1 MFDIHFIHAVKNGF
15 KYFSANRLMFDP
27 LFPST
32 SETMKARMFQ
42 WLQDNDVKFDTSY
55 SGGVAGGFPLVAVEL
70 TEQYYD
76 SQGLANASFSNY
88 DDEGREF
95 KRFHLFT
102 SQEVRANIYAK
113 DMETVRLIHKIIQA
127 TMMLFKISFV
137 NAGYQNLLYT
147 GTTPLT
153 PEIALEGEGLN
164 VYGRQIRYAALNLL
178 EIPGYIE
185 DLNAIGIYDPLLD
198 IQVALDD
205 TTPVDSGVPGAVT
218 VSSNSDS

>member
-1 MFDIHFIHAVKNGF
+1 MFDIHFIHAIKNGVR
-15 KYFSANRLMFDP
+15 YFSADRRLFDP
-27 LFPST
+27 LIPNT
-32 SETMKARMFQ
+32 SETMKARMFA
-42 WLQDNDVKFDTSY
+42 WLQNNTIKFDTSY
-55 SGGVAGGFPLVAVEL
+55 AGGVAAGLPLVAVEL

-76 SQGLANASFSNY
+76 SQGLANAAYSRY
-88 DDEGREF
+88 DDDGREF
-95 KRFHLFT
+95 QNFHLFT

-127 TMMLFKISFV
+127 TMMLFNVSFIK
-137 NAGYQNLLYT
+137 AGYQNLLYT
-147 GTTPLT
+147 GTTPLA

-164 VYGRQIRYAALNLL
+164 VYGRQVRYAALNLL

-198 IQVALDD
+198 IQVALED
-205 TTPVDSGVPGAVT
+205 TTPVDSGVPGAIT